1 VFISGSSRESGEL
14 AARKR
19 VGLGLAFTT
28 RPLAAEAAAYFRRCA
43 ADEGWQ
49 PAPDQVVYQVPV
61 YVAESDQQAYDEARP
76 CVEGTGRGA
85 GAVEANRLVAQA
97 GFFGQKSEH
106 LTRRFQN
113 IGAEFARSLEEQI
126 ELGQIVCGG
135 PETVVAQVRR
145 LGDEIGAGVINC
157 IFHIPGLPRPNKLHS
172 MQLFAHEVM
181 PQARAPG

>member
-1 VFISGSSRESGEL
+1 
-14 AARKR
+14 
-19 VGLGLAFTT
+19 
-28 RPLAAEAAAYFRRCA
+28 
-43 ADEGWQ
+43 
-49 PAPDQVVYQVPV
+49 VYQVPV
-61 YVAESDQQAYDEARP
+61 YVADSDQRAYDHTRA

-85 GAVEANRLVAQA
+85 FAVDANRLVAQS
-97 GFFGQKSEH
+97 GFFGDKSEH

-135 PETVVAQVRR
+135 PDAVVTQLRR

-157 IFHIPGLPRPNKLHS
+157 IFHIPGLPRPNKLRS

-181 PQARAPG
+181 PQARDL